1 MGVATAQPLPV
12 NTVKHSARPWKDVPL
27 TFQRVV
33 TIPSGRTILAL
44 MSNGKKYV
52 VHLLDIPETD
62 SSGIQSCRVSRHR
75 DYVLIIQ
82 ESGNRVDFP
91 WDAVLYHAEPDY
103 PYYKGRPSQ
112 KALEEESAQRIGARV
127 RSLRK
132 RRGLTITALAQAA
145 GMARP
150 NLSRLEHGKH
160 APSLNTLERIAKA
173 LRAPV
178 VELVAA
184 D

>member
-1 MGVATAQPLPV
+1 MATARPV
-12 NTVKHSARPWKDVPL
+12 QLNAAKQNAHSLKDVYL

-44 MSNGKKYV
+44 MSNGKEYV
-52 VHLLDIPETD
+52 VHLSDIPETD

-75 DYVLIIQ
+75 DYVLVIQ
-82 ESGNRVDFP
+82 ESGNRIDLP

-103 PYYKGRPSQ
+103 PYYKGRASQ
-112 KALEEESAQRIGARV
+112 QREEKETAQRIGAQLRA
-127 RSLRK
+127 LRK
-132 RRGLTITALAQAA
+132 RRGLTVTALAQAA
-145 GMARP
+145 GMERP

-160 APSLNTLERIAKA
+160 LPSLATLERVAKA
-173 LRAPV
+173 LRVPV
-178 VELVAA
+178 AELVAA